1 MGTRLRRVEEL
12 ELVPLTSF
20 ATGNG
25 DIVIGDSST
34 LKFTPQRVYYLY
46 DVPSG
51 ASRGGHAHKNLS
63 QVIVAVS
70 GSFEVQLFDGVNWR
84 CFLLSQPNIGL
95 YVSPGFWRELRS
107 FSGGSV
113 CLVLASSSYQES
125 DYIRDFGD
133 FVCWRESFTAM
144 GRTS

>member
-1 MGTRLRRVEEL
+1 MATRLQRVEEL
-12 ELVPLTSF
+12 ELVRLTSI

-70 GSFEVQLFDGVNWR
+70 GSFEVHLFDGVNWR
-84 CFLLSQPNIGL
+84 CFVLSQPNIGL
-95 YVSPGFWRELRS
+95 YVSPGFWRELRT

-113 CLVLASSSYQES
+113 CLVLASSSYQEG

-133 FVCWRESFTAM
+133 FVCWRQPSETK
-144 GRTS
+144 GRTT